1 MANNCFYTMKAVS
14 KDENALKRLV
24 EIMNYKDTEYYIYR
38 CFSAGIDETGKEG
51 DYFVYMISGDVA
63 WAADH
68 WFGAYENDDEDHTIE
83 NGAHYISLDLLCQRL
98 GIAVEI
104 YTEEPGCCFQEWIM
118 CDHNGCVQND
128 TVEWTQQWEDEDG
141 NDLDEPIE
149 EGGFGDD
156 YCNFN
161 YASEIWGDDAE

>member
-1 MANNCFYTMKAVS
+1 MANNCLYTMKAVS

-24 EIMNYKDTEYYIYR
+24 KIMEYEDNEYYIYR
-38 CFSAGIDETGKEG
+38 CFSASIVETYEEG
-51 DYFVYMISGDVA
+51 EFLVYMISGDVA
-63 WAADH
+63 WSASN
-68 WFGAYENDDEDHTIE
+68 WFDACEYDDENHKTE

-104 YTEEPGCCFQEWIM
+104 YTEESGCCFQEWIM

-141 NDLDEPIE
+141 NDLDEQIQE
-149 EGGFGDD
+149 AGSGDD